1 MTTQKEKP
9 PAQVAGVQ
17 GFNAFTTPADEVPQ
31 PQNQLPPIDWQRL
44 AGLPPFQMFVAEHYP
59 EMVSLF
65 DGTVNVTAN
74 WVKQMITEKDSD
86 LYQRYCD
93 WHAAKGY
100 WKGETPMG
108 EVVNNV

>member
-17 GFNAFTTPADEVPQ
+17 GFNAFTTPADEPKPKSVPQ
-31 PQNQLPPIDWQRL
+31 VDWIKL
-44 AGLPPFQMFVAEHYP
+44 AGLPPFAMFAQEEYGVVSGNLTP
-59 EMVSLF
+59 WLNEMF
-65 DGTVNVTAN
+65 RKTQGG
-74 WVKQMITEKDSD
+74 I
-86 LYQRYCD
+86 YQEYCD

-108 EVVNNV
+108 EIV

>member
-1 MTTQKEKP
+1 MPTKKP

-17 GFNAFTTPADEVPQ
+17 GFNAFTTPADEVKQ
-31 PQNQLPPIDWQRL
+31 ANIDWQKL
-44 AGLPPFQMFVAEHYP
+44 AGLPPFQMFIAEHYP
-59 EMVSLF
+59 DKVSLF
-65 DGTVNVTAN
+65 NGTVNVTAN

-93 WHAAKGY
+93 WHTAKGY

-108 EVVNNV
+108 DVINGS